1 MPLFLLG
8 LDHTTAPV
16 EIRERLAFRETD
28 IPQALQTLVASPAIT
43 EAALLSTCNRVE
55 VVLYGDDPRAME
67 AAALGFLSAW
77 HRLPRTHFVETTRS
91 FTEEAAAEHLFSVA
105 AGLESLVP
113 GEKQILGQVKQA
125 GQLARDAGTLGK
137 MLTRLFDAAV
147 ACGRRVRHET
157 EIARHPVSV
166 SHAAVALVR
175 EHLRDLEGR
184 HVLLIGGGKMIEV
197 AAKQLHDLGATHFT
211 IANRT
216 LARACELAQQW
227 GGDARPLDA
236 IPTALVEADVVISAT
251 AAPHLV
257 VYAETVAAAM
267 QQRQGRPLLLVDLAV
282 PRDIDPLC
290 ADIDDVTLV
299 DVDGLRDV
307 VNRSMQLRLQAREE
321 AAAIVREEVRAF
333 MEWYAVQ
340 RVAPTLA
347 ALRQKADAIKQAE
360 LERAL
365 RRLGDVSPHERKVLE
380 TLVHNVVNKLL
391 AAPTV
396 QLRQRAVE
404 GDGDLYAQVLSTLF
418 ELPQAEGS
426 RASEQTV

>member
-1 MPLFLLG
+1 MPLLLIG

-16 EIRERLAFRETD
+16 EVRERLAFGEAE
-28 IPQALQTLVASPAIT
+28 IPQALQTLAASSGVQ

-55 VVLYGDDPRAME
+55 VVLYGDETRALE

-77 HRLPRTHFVETTRS
+77 HRLPRAHFVEATRT
-91 FTEEAAAEHLFSVA
+91 FVEEDAARHLFRVA

-147 ACGRRVRHET
+147 ACGRRVRNET

-166 SHAAVALVR
+166 SHAAVVLVR
-175 EHLRDLEGR
+175 EHLGSLEGR
-184 HVLLIGGGKMIEV
+184 HVLLIGSGKMIEV

-216 LARACELAQQW
+216 LARACELAQRW
-227 GGDARPLDA
+227 GADAQPLDA
-236 IPTALVEADVVISAT
+236 IPSALLEADVVISAT

-257 VYAETVAAAM
+257 VHADMVAAAM
-267 QQRQGRPLLLVDLAV
+267 QARQGRPLLLVDLAV

-290 ADIDDVTLV
+290 ADLDDVTLV

-321 AAAIVREEVRAF
+321 ATVIVEDDVRAF

-347 ALRQKADAIKQAE
+347 ALRRKAEAIKQAE

-391 AAPTV
+391 VAPTV
-396 QLRQRAVE
+396 QLRKQAVE
-404 GDGDLYAQVLSTLF
+404 GDGDLYAQVLETLF
-418 ELPQAEGS
+418 ELPRAES
-426 RASEQTV
+426 RHPQEQPQ